1 VSGARRVSPA
11 TALALAAAVLV
22 VVAPFFAATTFVG
35 DDHLF
40 LAFARLAPNPLAA
53 FVRDQ
58 HGGEFYRPL
67 PMLAWWLLG
76 RAAREA
82 SGVASWPFAALALAL
97 HAGCAALVGALLV
110 ALGRP
115 RAVAGFAAALFLLA
129 PQNLDA
135 ASWYAASTDLFATA
149 FTLASLV
156 ALARGASV
164 ASAGL
169 ALAAFVSKE
178 SALVLPA
185 LAYVVLG
192 ARPAPAARARRL
204 RAVLPHV
211 ALAAAILVV
220 RVRVLHGWGGSG
232 DERAP
237 FVAKLVQ
244 LASGLVH
251 AGTGAAV
258 LPEALAWGLGV
269 AALTLLGAAAA
280 RAPAPRRP
288 LAFAALALVPLL
300 GPGWIVGARYFY
312 LPAVGLAWAAA
323 EALAASP
330 VAARATLCA
339 ALLALG
345 ALQAATRRR
354 DVVEYEARL
363 AAARR
368 AVAEAARHGARVF
381 HVDGGIKDLDLA
393 VKEDPAVAPLARE
406 LLVLGDVPASF
417 VELPRALAGRAS
429 SRASFLLASP
439 PLPPSGAYRFG
450 DALVVGLARRG
461 DDPTLD
467 EVKERF
473 PGIRFIRLRPTPGGH
488 VVGRDVTEELK
499 EATPEP

>member
-1 VSGARRVSPA
+1 VSGARRLSPVA
-11 TALALAAAVLV
+11 GIALAAAAV
-22 VVAPFFAATTFVG
+22 VVAAPFFAATTFVG

-40 LAFARLAPNPLAA
+40 LAFARLAPDPLAA

-67 PMLAWWLLG
+67 PMLVWWVLG
-76 RAAREA
+76 RAARGA
-82 SGVASWPFAALALAL
+82 SDAAAGAASWPFAALALAL
-97 HAGCAALVGALLV
+97 HAACAALLAALLA

-164 ASAGL
+164 LSAAL
-169 ALAAFVSKE
+169 ALAAYVSKE

-192 ARPAPAARARRL
+192 ARPAPETRVGRL
-204 RAVLPHV
+204 RPVLPHV
-211 ALAAAILVV
+211 ALAAAVLVV
-220 RVRVLHGWGGSG
+220 RARVLHGWGGSG

-237 FVAKLVQ
+237 LVAKLVQ

-258 LPEALAWGLGV
+258 LPEALAWGLG
-269 AALTLLGAAAA
+269 ATALGLLGVAAA

-288 LAFAALALVPLL
+288 LALAALALVPLL

-312 LPAVGLAWAAA
+312 LPAVGLAWAAS

-330 VAARATLCA
+330 VAARATLCV

-345 ALQAATRRR
+345 ALQAASRRR
-354 DVVEYEARL
+354 DVVEYETRL

-368 AVAEAARHGARVF
+368 AVADGARHGARVF

-393 VKEDPAVAPLARE
+393 VKEDPALAPLAGE

-417 VELPRALAGRAS
+417 VELPRALAERAS
-429 SRASFLLASP
+429 SLLASP

-450 DALVVGLARRG
+450 DARVVGLARRG
-461 DDPTLD
+461 DDPTLE
-467 EVKERF
+467 EVTERF
-473 PGIRFIRLRPTPGGH
+473 PGIRFVRLRPTPGGH
-488 VVGRDVTEELK
+488 VVGRDVTDEL
-499 EATPEP
+499 EGD